1 MRILLAD
8 DQKLLRDGIRPIL
21 NELSPSLCLFEAGT
35 LEEALCAAIEYP
47 NITLALLGHT
57 MPGMNGVAGI
67 QKFCDQFPNI
77 RVVLWGAMVDAK
89 ETLDVIA
96 AGAVGVISR
105 TISGQGMVNALHIVS
120 SGEVYLSPE
129 SVISIANIKL
139 SQNNITNK
147 NKLYLPHSS
156 KFSPAEVIVL
166 PLLMDGLSNKAI
178 AQRLGIEEPA
188 VKARLRNIF
197 RKLAV
202 SNRAKAVLVLIESE
216 NKRQS

>member
-8 DQKLLRDGIRPIL
+8 DQKILRDGIRPFL
-21 NELSPSLCLFEAGT
+21 GELSSSLCLSEAGT
-35 LEEALCAAIEYP
+35 LDEAIFAASESAD
-47 NITLALLGHT
+47 ITLALLGHS
-57 MPGMNGVAGI
+57 MPGMNGIAGI
-67 QKFCDQFPNI
+67 QKFCSQFPNI
-77 RVVLWGAMVDAK
+77 RVVLWGAIVDAM
-89 ETLDVIA
+89 ETLDAIA

-105 TISGQGMVNALHIVS
+105 TISGQGMVNALRIIS

-129 SVISIANIKL
+129 SVVSIANIKL
-139 SQNNITNK
+139 IKNIPINRD
-147 NKLYLPHSS
+147 NIYLLHSS
-156 KFSPAEVIVL
+156 KFSPAEVTVL

-202 SNRAKAVLVLIESE
+202 NNRAKAVLVLMKSG
-216 NKRQS
+216 NKS